1 MKVLIACE
9 YSGAVR
15 DAFIKQG
22 HDAMSCDLLPTDVPG
37 PHYQG
42 SVLDVLNDG
51 WDLMIAHP
59 PCTYLAVSGNRWLY
73 NKDGTY
79 KRTEDGR
86 LIAIRSN
93 RPRMKPKG
101 NFDWFENL

>member
-1 MKVLIACE
+1 M
-9 YSGAVR
+9 YSERHLV
-15 DAFIKQG
+15 QG
-22 HDAMSCDLLPTDVPG
+22 CARHD
-37 PHYQG
+37 
-42 SVLDVLNDG
+42 LDYSSIDHKAINDG
-51 WDLMIAHP
+51 FQQFWMMTEI
-59 PCTYLAVSGNRWLY
+59 YGFER

-93 RPRMKPKG
+93 KPRMKPKG